1 MKVGDYVRTKNKQFQ
16 PSQIA
21 KIKNIEKDMVYKGQK
36 CLNLDHNL
44 LTTYEFLI
52 YEEDIIKTSPNIIDL
67 IEVGDYVN
75 GHKVIY
81 TIGNINKRNYVEYVN
96 MDELLEIKLE
106 QITSILTKE
115 QFESM
120 EYKVG
125 D

>member
-1 MKVGDYVRTKNKQFQ
+1 MKVGDYIRTKTGLG
-16 PSQIA
+16 
-21 KIKNIEKDMVYKGQK
+21 KITEYKKHDSWGYIVK
-36 CLNLDHNL
+36 VEG
-44 LTTYEFLI
+44 TYNCYTHTGNDELS
-52 YEEDIIKTSPNIIDL
+52 DVIKSSSNIIDL

-81 TIGNINKRNYVEYVN
+81 TIGNINKKIYVEYVN

-106 QITSILTKE
+106 QITSIVTKE

-125 D
+125 E